1 MAALPNETLT
11 TIFDELSPSS
21 LAAVARVSTR
31 FNAVAERLLY
41 SSIYITDILTESS
54 PLPWKT
60 IWWCK
65 AMRRRVH
72 LIDTA
77 KKLHIRWQAD
87 PDAPPPPAQ
96 YILQTCEELSEILRA
111 LTPIE
116 SIDLFLGP
124 ANIVLHNYRLQ
135 SPGYDLIHHEPPMH
149 AIERVIR
156 GCQFSQLRSCTL
168 GADSAKGVQPYTGV
182 LISFL
187 ASLPRLRHLRL
198 SDSGHYSQ
206 MNVHSTLDELPA
218 DALPLL
224 CSFRGSPDA
233 AASLLPGRPV
243 QYLSLIGQ
251 DSDVNRDNLP
261 RMTRT
266 AVPLRCLDLSA
277 MSARPMLLR
286 NVSTYLP
293 TVESLRVKLA
303 LRHTLHYSFSGIWS
317 IPARPASVFYVFNY
331 ITQTHPAIREPIERQ
346 RRPKQPCGLNISVSI
361 DIHIHIQ
368 SQ

>member
-1 MAALPNETLT
+1 MTALPNETLT
-11 TIFDELSPSS
+11 AILDELSPSS
-21 LAAVARVSTR
+21 LATVARVSTR
-31 FNAVAERLLY
+31 FKAVAERILY
-41 SSIYITDILTESS
+41 SSIYITDLLTEST

-65 AMRRRVH
+65 GMRQREY
-72 LIDTA
+72 LIENV

-87 PDAPPPPAQ
+87 PASPPPPPH
-96 YILQTCEELSEILRA
+96 YLLQTCEELAEILRA
-111 LTPIE
+111 LSPLE

-124 ANIVLHNYRLQ
+124 ANVVLHEYRLH
-135 SPGYDLIHHEPPMH
+135 SPDYEPIRQQHPMH

-168 GADSAKGVQPYTGV
+168 GADSAKGIQPYTTI

-198 SDSGHYSQ
+198 SDSGHYISQ
-206 MNVHSTLDELPA
+206 MNMHSALEQLPA

-224 CSFRGSPDA
+224 SSFRGSPDA
-233 AASLLPGRPV
+233 AAALLPGRPV
-243 QYLSLIGQ
+243 HYLSLTGQ
-251 DSDVNRDNLP
+251 DSDVNRNNLP
-261 RMTRT
+261 RMTNT
-266 AVPLRCLDLSA
+266 TVPLRYLDLSA

-303 LRHTLHYSFSGIWS
+303 LRHTLHYSFSGIVSNPLLFCPPLPFAPSSHSFFS
-317 IPARPASVFYVFNY
+317 IPYIPISFRPIF
-331 ITQTHPAIREPIERQ
+331 
-346 RRPKQPCGLNISVSI
+346 L
-361 DIHIHIQ
+361 
-368 SQ
+368 